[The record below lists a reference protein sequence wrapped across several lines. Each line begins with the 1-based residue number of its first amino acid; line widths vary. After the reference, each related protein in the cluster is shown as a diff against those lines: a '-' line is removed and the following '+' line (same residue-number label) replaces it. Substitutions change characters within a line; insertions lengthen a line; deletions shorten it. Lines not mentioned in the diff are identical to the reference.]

1 MLFLFNNYSFIL
13 FDYPNLTCACPGYCH
28 SFIWLPSTRYDVYAD
43 MTSING
49 LTHKAKFHVYAL
61 LTTVLKQRSAVNDSE
76 NNKILLLEFVP
87 DNKPKMPA
95 E

>member
-1 MLFLFNNYSFIL
+1 
-13 FDYPNLTCACPGYCH
+13 
-28 SFIWLPSTRYDVYAD
+28 

-49 LTHKAKFHVYAL
+49 ITHNKAKFHVYAL

-76 NNKILLLEFVP
+76 NIKILLLEFVP